1 MLVLVSGILDGKDI
15 LCCLAI
21 PLVFLPRTKHT
32 GVVFVFAKPCQY
44 YCMFLLNFLEL
55 LASRTACSRITRFI
69 CGILK
74 LDVATFRYCMEN
86 PSGRKEG
93 WTSFNK
99 LNRRQYSMEGTPR
112 ERPARDEEWRKIT
125 ESLTFGRRIYP
136 AHRTVIA
143 YLIYIFYHSG
153 KSR

>member
-1 MLVLVSGILDGKDI
+1 MLP
-15 LCCLAI
+15 CY
-21 PLVFLPRTKHT
+21 PT
-32 GVVFVFAKPCQY
+32 GVPTSNETYRRCIRIFKALPI
-44 YCMFLLNFLEL
+44 LLYVSAEL
-55 LASRTACSRITRFI
+55 SRTACSRITRFI

-112 ERPARDEEWRKIT
+112 GRPARDEEWRKIT

-153 KSR
+153 KSRQRGNRTTACNGCDESVADG